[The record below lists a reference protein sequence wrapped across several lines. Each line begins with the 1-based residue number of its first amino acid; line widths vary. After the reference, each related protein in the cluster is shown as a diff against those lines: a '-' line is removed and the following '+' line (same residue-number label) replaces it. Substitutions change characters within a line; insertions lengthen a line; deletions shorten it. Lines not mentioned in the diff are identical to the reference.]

1 MTELTGKTIAEL
13 AEDTSLSGSELFPVM
28 DGTTSKKVS
37 YELLRDQFFRTNGG
51 NSITSGTNIDEMLT
65 PGTWVCFTPANVT
78 GGTPPPTQVAYKL
91 TVTRASTNRIWQIA
105 QVMHSS
111 CVEYRRNYDTNGWGD
126 WVRLDIDATNTDIA
140 TIKSGVL
147 GNVCAFE
154 NINVASAG
162 NAEIDV
168 AGKRAFVFCAGAASS
183 LHGLYSV
190 YCYGATSTAVVATIK
205 EASSLTL
212 TAGSGNG
219 KITIANGGSY
229 GCYCLVVTY

>member
-1 MTELTGKTIAEL
+1 MAELTGKTIAEL

-37 YELLRDQFFRTNGG
+37 YEVLRDQFFRTNGG

-126 WVRLDIDATNTDIA
+126 WVRLDIDATNNDIA

-154 NINVASAG
+154 DITVASG
-162 NAEIDV
+162 GSETIDV
-168 AGKRAFVFCAGAASS
+168 AGKRAFLISSGATGS
-183 LHGLYSV
+183 LHGVYTI
-190 YCYGATSTAVVATIK
+190 YCYGASSTAVIVAVK
-205 EASSLTL
+205 DGSALTL

-219 KITIANGGSY
+219 KVTVSNSGSY
-229 GCYCLVVTY
+229 GAYCLLVTY